1 MVIIKRGELFRAAL
15 GEFYKLKYYKK
26 ITLKDGRK
34 CCLRNA
40 TEKDGEAVLENFLL
54 THDQTDFLL
63 SYPDENTKTVE
74 SEAEFLKKRSESFD
88 EIEILAEIDGK
99 VVGLAGIGCIGR
111 LFKLNHR
118 AEFGVSVD
126 KNYWH
131 LGIGRALTEACIGC
145 AKKAGYVQ
153 LELDVIAD
161 NEHAISL
168 YKSVGFVEY
177 GRNPKGF
184 RSRISGFQE
193 LVLMRLELL

>member
-15 GEFYKLKYYKK
+15 GEFCKLKYYKK

-74 SEAEFLKKRSESFD
+74 SEAEFLKKKSESFD

-145 AKKAGYVQ
+145 AKKAGYAQ
-153 LELDVIAD
+153 LELDVVSD
-161 NEHAISL
+161 NKAAISL
-168 YKSVGFVEY
+168 YESVGFVEY
-177 GRNPKGF
+177 GRNSKGF
-184 RSRISGFQE
+184 RSRISWFQE
-193 LVLMRLELL
+193 LILMRLELL

>member
-1 MVIIKRGELFRAAL
+1 MVIIKRGEIFRTAL
-15 GEFYKLKYYKK
+15 GEFYKMKYYKK

-74 SEAEFLKKRSESFD
+74 SEAEFLKKRTESFD

-153 LELDVIAD
+153 LELDVVSD
-161 NEHAISL
+161 NKAAISL
-168 YKSVGFVEY
+168 YESVGFVEY

>member
-15 GEFYKLKYYKK
+15 GEFYKLKYYNK

-131 LGIGRALTEACIGC
+131 LGIGRALTEACIVC